1 MKLMF
6 SRPSPSQKLRS
17 LAHVSENNNTLISV
31 GRLLG
36 TATDPQT
43 VIRAVLKIRIH
54 DCKQH

>member
-1 MKLMF
+1 M
-6 SRPSPSQKLRS
+6 
-17 LAHVSENNNTLISV
+17 AHVSENNNTLISV